1 MSNLPR
7 ATQNPLNNPLTNP
20 LAYCPPNYLGA
31 KTEKVGADIVKA
43 LRGILLDPKIWQLS
57 TETTQNGSLV
67 TLVYKGLVE
76 HLYKEYQVV
85 PVTPDGIPRP
95 DRSLTKIY
103 QVFLSL
109 SSRSEGG
116 VGTAP
121 KYVLNLWVVDQEGS
135 TVEDYE
141 VGLGEVLRELFPT
154 AQTFKLRWERSLE
167 GPFLVRVDG
176 WLLFRKGN
184 LNGLGSKRCCRRIT

>member
-1 MSNLPR
+1 MSIQS
-7 ATQNPLNNPLTNP
+7 AQSPLTNP

-31 KTEKVGADIVKA
+31 KTEKVDILKA
-43 LRGILLDPKIWQLS
+43 LRGILLDSKIWQLS

-85 PVTPDGIPRP
+85 PTSPDGIPRP

-109 SSRSEGG
+109 SSRSGG
-116 VGTAP
+116 VGSAP
-121 KYVLNLWVVDQEGS
+121 KYVLNLWVVDQDGC

-141 VGLGEVLRELFPT
+141 VGLGEALKKIFPT

-167 GPFLVRVDG
+167 GAFLVRA
-176 WLLFRKGN
+176 K
-184 LNGLGSKRCCRRIT
+184 

>member
-1 MSNLPR
+1 MSSLSN
-7 ATQNPLNNPLTNP
+7 QNQSPLSHP

-31 KTEKVGADIVKA
+31 KNENVGDASITKA
-43 LRGILLDPKIWQLS
+43 LRGILLDPKIWQFS
-57 TETTQNGSLV
+57 TETTQNGNLV

-76 HLYKEYQVV
+76 HLYKQYQVV
-85 PVTPDGIPRP
+85 SPDGIPRP
-95 DRSLTKIY
+95 DLPPKIY

-121 KYVLNLWVVDQEGS
+121 QYALNLWVVDQEGC

-141 VGLGEVLRELFPT
+141 VGLGEVLKEIFPT
-154 AQTFKLRWERSLE
+154 AQTFKLRWERFLE
-167 GPFLVRVDG
+167 GDFLVRIVG
-176 WLLFRKGN
+176 
-184 LNGLGSKRCCRRIT
+184 